1 MAIRHFGTLPDGTR
15 IEEVTIRAD
24 GISASIISWGAV
36 IRNVLLDGSHSVVL
50 GFDRLEHYLAHSP
63 YFGALVGRC
72 ANRIAEGRFDLDG
85 VTYQLSLNEGGR
97 THLHGGPQ
105 GFAHQPWQVDEVA
118 GDMVSLRLLSPDG
131 AEGYPGQVEVTCRY
145 QLADRQLIITLEGRT
160 DRPTVLNLAGHSY
173 FNLEGAA
180 DTLGH
185 LLEIPASHYTPTDG
199 RLIPTGEIAPVEN
212 TALDFRTARPVL
224 HENQGERFAYDHNFI
239 IDQAPSPQPRF
250 AARLVGPATGI
261 CLEVW
266 STEPGLQ
273 LYDGGKLDVP
283 VPGLDGRTYGPNA
296 GLCLEAQ
303 RFPDAINHP
312 NFGNVVLRPGET
324 YRQVT
329 EYRFSQR

>member
-1 MAIRHFGTLPDGTR
+1 MTIRHFGTLPDGTR
-15 IEEVTIRAD
+15 IEEVDIRAD

-36 IRNVLLDGSHSVVL
+36 IRNVRLDGSHSVVL

-72 ANRIAEGRFDLDG
+72 ANRIANGRFDLDG
-85 VTYQLSLNEGGR
+85 VTYQLDLNEGGR
-97 THLHGGPQ
+97 THLHGGSQ
-105 GFAHQPWQVDEVA
+105 GFAHQPWQIDEVA
-118 GDMVSLRLLSPDG
+118 EDMVSLRLLSPDG

-160 DRPTVLNLAGHSY
+160 DRPTILNLAGHTY
-173 FNLEGAA
+173 FNLEGKG

-185 LLEIPASHYTPTDG
+185 LLEIPATHYTPTDG
-199 RLIPTGEIAPVEN
+199 RLMPTGEIAPVEN
-212 TALDFRTARPVL
+212 TPLDFRVARPVQYR
-224 HENQGERFAYDHNFI
+224 HQGERFAYDHNFI
-239 IDQAPSPQPRF
+239 MGLEPSPQPRF
-250 AARLVGPATGI
+250 AARLVGPTTGT

-273 LYDGGKLDVP
+273 LYDGGKLNVP

-312 NFGNVVLRPGET
+312 NFGHVVLRPGET
-324 YRQVT
+324 YRQAT
-329 EYRFSQR
+329 SYRFSRR